1 MNVPLIDLIETSRQL
16 SNNTYLSPMSETAP
30 AVEPKKPVDPMMG
43 EDPRVKGG
51 EKKLVKKGGVG
62 RNT

>member
-1 MNVPLIDLIETSRQL
+1 
-16 SNNTYLSPMSETAP
+16 MSETAP